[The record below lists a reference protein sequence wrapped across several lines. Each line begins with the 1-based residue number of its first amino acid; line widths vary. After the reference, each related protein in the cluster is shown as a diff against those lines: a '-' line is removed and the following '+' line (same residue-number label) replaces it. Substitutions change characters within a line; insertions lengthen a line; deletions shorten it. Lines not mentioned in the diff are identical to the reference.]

1 MAQGFCP
8 MDGAPLSESSADARP
23 GGPEP
28 ISAKAGGA
36 SWDPPRVAGELPA
49 RPSGLELATRPS
61 ALDLS
66 ARASASDSGSA
77 LIPPLVV
84 GGPARVTAGP
94 ALAVSPSE
102 TGTALVPPMAG
113 VPVRGGAAQA
123 AAVAPRTVMAMI
135 PPNARI
141 AALRPSDPRPTPAQ
155 GGNYEARAAPDER
168 PSNRD
173 TLPPIP
179 TENSPRLPGADVPHA
194 SSRLIQSE
202 PSAVATEAG
211 GSPGAFFPVGGIAR
225 PKGDPG
231 SSTTAWEDSLVGRVL
246 DQRYRIEARIG
257 AGAMGVVYKASHVI
271 IDKPV
276 AVKML
281 RADVANQPDVIKRF
295 LLEAQLASKVKHA
308 NVVDISDYGQ
318 IAGQTAYYVMEYLTG
333 QTLAARID
341 GGGRLDAALAIDFA
355 IQTAQA
361 LHAAHSNKIIHRDLK
376 AENIFLCD
384 RPEGD
389 PQVKI
394 LDFGI
399 ARIRDKR
406 TRLTAT
412 GALIG
417 SPAYMSPEQAQGHEV
432 DERSDLYSL
441 GVILFEMLAGRVPF
455 KLPTVAMVLSAQI
468 FDTPPA
474 LKDVDPNV
482 PDLPNL
488 EHVIR
493 RLLAKNRDE
502 RPADATEVIHLLKT
516 AAEVD
521 LAGELQPPT
530 PATSLANQKNR
541 RATVTIGS
549 WSVADN
555 PSGLP
560 RADAPATAAGESRTT
575 PYPTHLPEQDAVTP
589 RTVSASGRIQRR
601 PSVIVPSGTRVERI
615 AAPPPQPKPADS
627 DGRPYPTGLMP
638 AVRPAGPPMI
648 LIIAAAASIGAA
660 ITVTL
665 YKQVW
670 RRNPAPVYATQELT
684 QLAPVQPPAPINR
697 LAFDSDPPGATVVAE
712 TGEIWG
718 TTPFTRDLVS
728 TGPRVTVVFKLPG
741 HDDTSLDVV
750 PTEPVRH
757 KVTLRPTQVMQPP
770 VAPADTASS
779 GGTATAPPPE
789 VATSDPV
796 KSSATPKRPSSPT
809 KVKEDTTPPVADPP
823 AETKAAATPTPTPTP
838 EELEMGELK
847 NPFRKK

>member
-1 MAQGFCP
+1 MV
-8 MDGAPLSESSADARP
+8 
-23 GGPEP
+23 
-28 ISAKAGGA
+28 
-36 SWDPPRVAGELPA
+36 PP
-49 RPSGLELATRPS
+49 PSGDS
-61 ALDLS
+61 AM
-66 ARASASDSGSA
+66 
-77 LIPPLVV
+77 IPPLVV

-94 ALAVSPSE
+94 ALVMNSAAE
-102 TGTALVPPMAG
+102 TGTALVPPMTAAPSR
-113 VPVRGGAAQA
+113 PVF
-123 AAVAPRTVMAMI
+123 AAVASVPPRTVMAMI

-141 AALRPSDPRPTPAQ
+141 SALTPSDPRPTPVQERPGGRDSRATPAQ
-155 GGNYEARAAPDER
+155 AQER

-179 TENSPRLPGADVPHA
+179 TETSPNVSA
-194 SSRLIQSE
+194 SRLIQSE
-202 PSAVATEAG
+202 PSSAVSTDG
-211 GSPGAFFPVGGIAR
+211 GQVQGAYFPVGGLSR
-225 PKGDPG
+225 PKDATSG
-231 SSTTAWEDSLVGRVL
+231 STTAWEDSLVGRVL

-257 AGAMGVVYKASHVI
+257 AGAMGVVYKATHVI

-281 RADVANQPDVIKRF
+281 RTDVAGQPDVIKRF

-318 IAGQTAYYVMEYLTG
+318 VAGQTAYYVMEYLTG

-341 GGGRLDAALAIDFA
+341 GGGRMAPALAVDIA
-355 IQTAQA
+355 IQTAHA
-361 LHAAHSNKIIHRDLK
+361 LQAAHANKIIHRDLK
-376 AENIFLCD
+376 SENIFLCD
-384 RPEGD
+384 RAEGG
-389 PQVKI
+389 PLAKI

-417 SPAYMSPEQAQGHEV
+417 SPAYMSPEQAQGQEV
-432 DERSDLYSL
+432 DERTDLYSL

-468 FDTPPA
+468 FDTPPT
-474 LKDVDPNV
+474 LKEVDPNV
-482 PDLPNL
+482 PELPHL

-493 RLLAKNRDE
+493 TLLAKNRDE
-502 RPADATEVIHLLKT
+502 RPSDASEVIHLLRT

-521 LAGELQPPT
+521 LAEEPGEPPT
-530 PATSLANQKNR
+530 SSLVSNKSR

-555 PSGLP
+555 PGLRP
-560 RADAPATAAGESRTT
+560 DVPSAAAGESRTT
-575 PYPTHLPEQDAVTP
+575 PYPSNLPEPDAMGP
-589 RTVSASGRIQRR
+589 RPVSASGRIQRR

-615 AAPPPQPKPADS
+615 AAPPPRPQANGENDT
-627 DGRPYPTGLMP
+627 RPYPTGLMP

-670 RRNPAPVYATQELT
+670 RRSPAPVYATQDLGQRIE
-684 QLAPVQPPAPINR
+684 APPPAPVNR
-697 LAFDSDPPGATVVAE
+697 VAFDSEPPGASVVAE

-728 TGPRVTVVFKLPG
+728 TGPRVQVVFKLPG
-741 HDDTSLDVV
+741 HDDTSLEVL
-750 PTEPVRH
+750 PSEAARH
-757 KVTLRPTQVMQPP
+757 KVHLRPTVVVQPP
-770 VAPADTASS
+770 VVPVDPTTAGGAS
-779 GGTATAPPPE
+779 GGTASVPPTE
-789 VATSDPV
+789 VASSDPV
-796 KSSATPKRPSSPT
+796 KPPTAAKQRPP
-809 KVKEDTTPPVADPP
+809 KVKQGPTTPVADTT
-823 AETKAAATPTPTPTP
+823 ADAKNAATQPTPPPPP
-838 EELEMGELK
+838 EDSEMGELK

>member
-8 MDGAPLSESSADARP
+8 MDGAPLSEVADAPAARSH
-23 GGPEP
+23 GAAAEP
-28 ISAKAGGA
+28 MTAKTGGA
-36 SWDPPRVAGELPA
+36 SWDPPRNA
-49 RPSGLELATRPS
+49 RTTAEARRP
-61 ALDLS
+61 DP
-66 ARASASDSGSA
+66 GNA

-84 GGPARVTAGP
+84 GGPSRVTAGS
-94 ALAVSPSE
+94 ALAVGGAAE
-102 TGTALVPPMAG
+102 TGTALVPPMSA
-113 VPVRGGAAQA
+113 VPRHHAQPAAV
-123 AAVAPRTVMAMI
+123 VAPRTVMAMI

-141 AALRPSDPRPTPAQ
+141 SSLPPSDPRPTPAQ
-155 GGNYEARAAPDER
+155 HER

-179 TENSPRLPGADVPHA
+179 TDPPPPSQPMQG
-194 SSRLIQSE
+194 SSRLVQSE
-202 PSAVATEAG
+202 PASAVATEAG
-211 GSPGAFFPVGGIAR
+211 SQQQVQGAFFPVGGISR
-225 PKGDPG
+225 PKDASSG
-231 SSTTAWEDSLVGRVL
+231 STTAWEDSLVGRVL

-281 RADVANQPDVIKRF
+281 RSDVANQPDVIKRF

-341 GGGRLDAALAIDFA
+341 GGGRLEPALAVDFA

-361 LHAAHSNKIIHRDLK
+361 LQAAHASKIIHRDLK
-376 AENIFLCD
+376 SENIFLCD
-384 RPEGD
+384 RAEGD

-417 SPAYMSPEQAQGHEV
+417 SPAYMSPEQAQGQEV

-468 FDTPPA
+468 FDAPPA
-474 LKDVDPNV
+474 LKEVDSHV

-502 RPADATEVIHLLKT
+502 RPADASEVIHLLKT

-521 LAGELQPPT
+521 LGGEGSPGN
-530 PATSLANQKNR
+530 SLASRLDNKNR

-575 PYPTHLPEQDAVTP
+575 PYPTHLPEQDAMTP
-589 RTVSASGRIQRR
+589 RPVSASGRIQRR

-615 AAPPPQPKPADS
+615 AAPPPQPKAPDA
-627 DGRPYPTGLMP
+627 DGRPYPTGLLP

-670 RRNPAPVYATQELT
+670 RRNPPPTYATQDLGPRIEVPT
-684 QLAPVQPPAPINR
+684 PAPINR
-697 LAFDSDPPGATVVAE
+697 VAFDSDPAGATVVAE

-728 TGPRVTVVFKLPG
+728 TGPRVKVVFRLPG
-741 HDDTSLDVV
+741 YDDSDLEVN
-750 PTEPVRH
+750 PSEAARH
-757 KVTLRPTQVMQPP
+757 KVSLRTSLVVQPP
-770 VAPADTASS
+770 VAPVEPGVTSTTTSPVPTTS
-779 GGTATAPPPE
+779 GGTASVPPTE

-796 KSSATPKRPSSPT
+796 KTGTTPKRPGNAT
-809 KVKEDTTPPVADPP
+809 KVKEEPPPAVAETPPADSKP
-823 AETKAAATPTPTPTP
+823 AATPPTPAP